1 MKETRPSDLDYQ
13 EKMIE
18 GSAWLSVGSIFSRLI
33 GAIYIVPWYAWIGEH
48 ARTANGLFN
57 MGYTFYALFM
67 MISTAGLPG
76 AIAKQVARYN
86 SLGEYRTSRRIFI
99 KALQVTAILGIFF
112 GGVMFFTAPLL
123 AQLSGGGRQLIPV
136 IQALSIAVIAFP
148 CMSVLRGYFQGQQD
162 MRPSAIS
169 QLVEQVIRV
178 MYMLLSAFIIMKVM
192 KGDYLT
198 AVIQSTFAAA
208 IGMIG
213 AYAVL
218 LFYWFKDRRRVDQQI
233 ENSVNKA
240 TISSDETKKILIE
253 TIRQAIPF
261 IVLGAGITFYKL
273 IDQVTF
279 IHTMD
284 AITNYSHDQLVALY
298 ALFSANP
305 DKLTMIV
312 VALGTSLALTSLPML
327 TELFTQRRRPELAKL
342 VNTNIQLFAF
352 IMLPAVF
359 GMTLLAYPLNT
370 VFYSADALGSQILV
384 VACWTGLVSALFMML
399 SSTLQGISHSRIAVR
414 YFLAG
419 LLLKAVI
426 QIPLIELFEV
436 YGPLVA
442 TFIGLSLT
450 CGLCLWKLR
459 RVVRANYQ
467 LALRRCVLI
476 LILTLVML
484 IVAVI
489 VRQLSYLVLDPA
501 SRWEA
506 LAICLLTAG
515 AGGWVYFYLS
525 LKIRLADKL
534 VGPQAKKWRRRLRI
548 K

>member
-1 MKETRPSDLDYQ
+1 MKETQPSDLTYQ
-13 EKMIE
+13 EKMIQ
-18 GSAWLSVGSIFSRLI
+18 GSAWMSIGSIFSRLL
-33 GAIYIVPWYAWIGEH
+33 GAIYIIPWYAWMGEN

-76 AIAKQVARYN
+76 AIAKQIARYN
-86 SLGEYRTSRRIFI
+86 SMGEYRTSQRLFI
-99 KALQVTAILGIFF
+99 KALQATAILGIFF
-112 GGVMFFTAPLL
+112 GGVMFLTAPLL
-123 AQLSGGGRQLIPV
+123 ASLSGGGRALIPV
-136 IQALSIAVIAFP
+136 IQALSIAVVAFP

-169 QLVEQVIRV
+169 QLVEQALRV
-178 MYMLLSAFIIMKVM
+178 LYMLISVFIIMKVM
-192 KGDYLT
+192 KGDYLS
-198 AVIQSTFAAA
+198 AVIQSTFAASV
-208 IGMIG
+208 GMIG
-213 AYAVL
+213 SYGVL
-218 LFYWFKDRRRVDQQI
+218 LFYWFKDRKRSDHQMAY
-233 ENSVNKA
+233 SLNKA
-240 TISSDETKKILIE
+240 APAIDTKKLLFE
-253 TIRQAIPF
+253 TVRQAIPF
-261 IVLGAGITFYKL
+261 ILLGSGITFYKL

-284 AITNYSHDQLVALY
+284 ANTNYSHDQLVDLY

-305 DKLTMIV
+305 DKLTMVV

-359 GMTLLAYPLNT
+359 GMILLAYPLNT
-370 VFYSADALGSQILV
+370 VFYSADVLGSRVLI
-384 VACWTGLVSALFMML
+384 VACWSGLVSALFTML
-399 SSTLQGISHSRIAVR
+399 STTLQGVSHSRIAVR
-414 YFLAG
+414 YLLAG

-426 QIPLIELFEV
+426 QIPLIELLEV

-442 TFIGLSLT
+442 TFFGLSLT

-484 IVAVI
+484 VVAVI
-489 VRQLSYLVLDPA
+489 VRQLSYLAFDPS
-501 SRWEA
+501 SRLSA
-506 LAICLLTAG
+506 LVICLLTAG
-515 AGGWVYFYLS
+515 VGGGVYFYLS
-525 LKIRLADKL
+525 LKIRLVDKL
-534 VGPQAKKWRRRLRI
+534 VGPRAVKWRRCLRI